1 MPIQSASATLTSQF
15 TQTTITGFQFYQ
27 QGQLDGVTGTIK
39 ALGSGRWGDV
49 SSWSNFTD
57 YITTKLPIIWTAPQL
72 DLGKIQYF
80 TVSVE
85 TEFQGTPNYFEIS
98 VSDTGEF
105 AGEETVYKILD
116 GNTNVS
122 AFYGRYVYVTF
133 SVTGPELSQMT
144 VTTDTTTRLIKFNNV
159 QTSTLSGT
167 ASSRQLPITN
177 PISQIVDM
185 QISVVASASYNM
197 DVYVTDYLASTTL
210 IPQVIS
216 KSGTT
221 PTFRLVG
228 LDNVPRNGLVDIW
241 VEALPRQ
248 AAINGNMV
256 VIG

>member
-1 MPIQSASATLTSQF
+1 MPIQSATASLTSTF
-15 TQTTITGFQFYQ
+15 TQTCVTGFQFYQ
-27 QGQLDGVTGTIK
+27 QGLLDEVTGTIK
-39 ALGSGRWGDV
+39 AVGTGRWGTPT
-49 SSWSNFTD
+49 SWSNFTD
-57 YITTKLPIIWTAPQL
+57 YITDKLPIIWTAPQL

-80 TVSVE
+80 TISIE
-85 TEFQGTPNYFEIS
+85 TEYQGTPNYFEIA

-122 AFYGRYVYVTF
+122 AFYGRYVYVTY
-133 SVTGPELSQMT
+133 SVSGSELSRMT
-144 VTTDTTTRLIKFNNV
+144 VSTDTSTRTIKFTNV
-159 QTSTLSGT
+159 STSTLSGT
-167 ASSRQLPITN
+167 ASSRTLPITN
-177 PISQIVDM
+177 PVSQIVNMSIDV
-185 QISVVASASYNM
+185 IASASYNM

-228 LDNVPRNGLVDIW
+228 LDNVPRNGLVDIT

-248 AAINGNMV
+248 AVISGNMV